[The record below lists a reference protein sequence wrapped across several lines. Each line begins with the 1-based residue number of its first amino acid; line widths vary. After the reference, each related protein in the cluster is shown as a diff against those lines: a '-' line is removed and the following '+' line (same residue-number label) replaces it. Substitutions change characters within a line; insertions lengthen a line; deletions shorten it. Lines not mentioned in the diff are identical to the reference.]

1 MLRCSNLSRIVLGR
15 PCIVLDRVLAAARV
29 SSSPRTR
36 PPSQTPSQT
45 VNLTPRTRRLTIALL
60 LARRIVER
68 DAREREVENS
78 ILLYL
83 REGIEPT
90 EEANRLCVDM
100 FKQTVEERAAGYLI
114 EIAPESCN
122 PPLDGSRRA
131 TPVAMLWG
139 RCEREKLFIHA
150 GLPAPAHRC
159 GKCGECYGRE
169 VWHSQ
174 GESNGYRVSYGVFW
188 RAKLKISLAEWW
200 GLGLPPCYGMSG
212 YADYN
217 RGLESHMATWKAAWR
232 AKEYGWT
239 SAECKGFRY
248 SSVLRHYIH

>member
-1 MLRCSNLSRIVLGR
+1 
-15 PCIVLDRVLAAARV
+15 
-29 SSSPRTR
+29 
-36 PPSQTPSQT
+36 
-45 VNLTPRTRRLTIALL
+45 
-60 LARRIVER
+60 
-68 DAREREVENS
+68 
-78 ILLYL
+78 
-83 REGIEPT
+83 
-90 EEANRLCVDM
+90 M

-131 TPVAMLWG
+131 TPECGDAVGAMRARKALHPC
-139 RCEREKLFIHA
+139 RTDA

-188 RAKLKISLAEWW
+188 RAELKISLAEWW

-239 SAECKGFRY
+239 SAAVQGLPVY
-248 SSVLRHYIH
+248 SSINNGVHSQLGVHVCCAKLRFFECPCACVKY